1 MIDGFRSIDT
11 VLNQFN
17 FFDEYANPEIQRL
30 LNKREKARSQ
40 KNWELADKLRDEL
53 KSLGILVQDQN

>member
-17 FFDEYANPEIQRL
+17 FLDEYADPEVQRL
-30 LNKREKARSQ
+30 LSQRDKARAE
-40 KNWELADKLRDEL
+40 KNWDLADKLREEL
-53 KSLGILVQDQN
+53 KSRGVLVQDHS